1 MSLDCAGGKFV
12 ANFLDFILKRVFS
25 NIVTRGDL
33 TVISPTGT
41 HLRFGDGTDDP
52 VVVRLADWR
61 ATLALLTDPDMRL
74 GELYMDER
82 LTVERGQMADFLS
95 MCLREGQNTTHS
107 VATQLIDRLR
117 ELLLHVRL
125 PNWASRSRRNVA
137 HHYDLD
143 GRLYALFLDAD
154 RQYSCAYFETPDSTL
169 EEAQRAKKQH
179 ILAKLNLRPG
189 NRVLDIGCGWG
200 GLGVSLAEAG
210 AGAVLG
216 ITLSEE
222 QLAFARERRTDAA
235 VPPVFALRD
244 YRAVE
249 GRFDRIV
256 SVGMF
261 EHVGRASF
269 GTYFRTCKRLLEDD
283 GVMLLHTIGCAAGTG
298 FTTPW
303 INKYIFP
310 GGYIPALSEIT
321 TAIENAGLLVSDVE
335 ILHTHY
341 ALTLREWRKRFLAR
355 RSEAAALY
363 DERFCRMWEF
373 YLSSAETAFLWEDL
387 VVFQIQIVHRS
398 RSVPMTRKYI
408 YGAPGGVIKTADRN

>member
-1 MSLDCAGGKFV
+1 ML
-12 ANFLDFILKRVFS
+12 NFIDLILKRVFS
-25 NIVTRGDL
+25 SIVTRGDL
-33 TVISPTGT
+33 TIISPAGT
-41 HLRFGDGTDDP
+41 HLRFGDDTGDP
-52 VVVRLADWR
+52 VVVRLSDWR
-61 ATLALLTDPDMRL
+61 AVLAMVTDPDMRL

-82 LTVERGQMADFLS
+82 LTVEQGQLVDFLS
-95 MCLREGQNTTHS
+95 LCLREGQNTTHS
-107 VATQLIDRLR
+107 GATQFIDRLR
-117 ELLLHVRL
+117 ELLLTVQL

-137 HHYDLD
+137 HHYDLS
-143 GRLYALFLDAD
+143 GKLYDLFLDAD

-169 EEAQRAKKQH
+169 EEAQRAKKAH
-179 ILAKLNLRPG
+179 ILAKLRLQPG

-216 ITLSEE
+216 VTLSEE
-222 QLAFARERRTDAA
+222 QLAFARERKTQATT
-235 VPPVFALRD
+235 PPVFQLQD

-261 EHVGRASF
+261 EHVGRPLF

-283 GVMLLHTIGCAAGTG
+283 GVMLLHTIGCAAGKG

-310 GGYIPALSEIT
+310 GGYIPALSEISA
-321 TAIENAGLLVSDVE
+321 AIESAGLLISDVE
-335 ILHTHY
+335 VLHTHY
-341 ALTLREWRKRFLAR
+341 ALTLREWRDRFMAR
-355 RSEAAALY
+355 RDEAAALY

-373 YLSSAETAFLWEDL
+373 YLSVAEAAFLWEGL

-398 RSVPMTRKYI
+398 RSVPMTRDYI
-408 YGAPGGVIKTADRN
+408 YKAPSLPLPVSAGESQC